1 MIPLRGAQRADLPA
15 IERLLTGSGLPVAG
29 IGDHLAEFLVAE
41 EAGRVVGAA
50 GVEVYGR
57 AALLR
62 SVVVDAGYRG
72 RGLAGRLV
80 RGVLERLPSREVD
93 QVFLL
98 TTGAA
103 DYFRRHGFAPVGRD
117 RLPEALGASTEL
129 QEGVCETA
137 QAMRLRLPRDAE
149 GGTR

>member
-1 MIPLRGAQRADLPA
+1 VILLRPAQPADLSA
-15 IERLLTGSGLPVAG
+15 IERLLTAGALPTAG
-29 IGDHLAEFLVAE
+29 VSEHLAGFLVAE

-50 GVEVYGR
+50 GVEVYGG

-62 SVVVDAGYRG
+62 SVVVDPGHRG

-80 RGVLERLPSREVD
+80 RGLLERLAREQVD

-103 DYFRRHGFAPVGRD
+103 GYFRRHGFAPIARD
-117 RLPEALGASTEL
+117 ALPEALGASREL
-129 QEGVCETA
+129 QDAACRTA
-137 QAMRLRLPRDAE
+137 QAMTLRLTRASE
-149 GGTR
+149 GGAR